1 MKFGLPALLVRRLFQ
16 CASFTGCAVSVLP
29 LALTPQPSLG
39 IATICLTANLAF
51 YSFSYGGFH
60 AYLQDIAGKRA
71 GALQGLTNSCS
82 ILLGM
87 IGRFKCFGCRGTA
100 GPHEQLPHIAG
111 NDR

>member
-1 MKFGLPALLVRRLFQ
+1 MIKFGLPTLLVRQLLQ
-16 CASFTGCAVSVLP
+16 CTSFVGCALSVLP
-29 LALTPQPSLG
+29 LALIPQPSLG
-39 IATICLTANLAF
+39 VATVCLTANLAF

-87 IGRFKCFGCRGTA
+87 IGKG
-100 GPHEQLPHIAG
+100 
-111 NDR
+111 